1 MKYLTDFESLENINN
16 QLSCIDTG
24 DCRLFGRVEA
34 YSCKNTEDDKR
45 LKRHVDEKYPPEV
58 PLEIGSWQSAS
69 SSGHSPNR
77 HAGSPLNDRVTRKTF
92 FYLLATL
99 NAAFPDYDFSD
110 LNPDSFSKVPSSHVV
125 NTVNTTLLVHLGIDS
140 AAHAVGA
147 KIWAAIDE
155 AISLSECEMYSFN
168 PDGDSEP
175 DAEEQGNL
183 WSFYYFF
190 TNRRQ
195 KRIVFFTARAVSCL
209 APMQPEEKNAIYL
222 VDDTD
227 RSVDDLRFDAEDQN
241 TGLSFEQY
249 TMGQLDVN

>member
-24 DCRLFGRVEA
+24 DCRIFGRVEA
-34 YSCKNTEDDKR
+34 YSCKNTDDDKR
-45 LKRHVDEKYPPEV
+45 LKRHVDEKYPAEV
-58 PLEIGSWQSAS
+58 PLEIGSWQSPNSPS
-69 SSGHSPNR
+69 SPHHGI
-77 HAGSPLNDRVTRKTF
+77 LNDRVTRKTF

-110 LNPDSFSKVPSSHVV
+110 LNPDSFSKVPSTLVA

-168 PDGDSEP
+168 PDGDEEP

-227 RSVDDLRFDAEDQN
+227 RSVEDLRFGADND

-249 TMGQLDVN
+249 TMGQLDV

>member
-1 MKYLTDFESLENINN
+1 MKYLTDNESLENINN

-24 DCRLFGRVEA
+24 DCRIFGRIEA
-34 YSCKNTEDDKR
+34 YSCKNTDDDRR
-45 LKRHVDEKYPPEV
+45 LKKHVDEKYPVQEGGV
-58 PLEIGSWQSAS
+58 EIGSWQSPRS
-69 SSGHSPNR
+69 MNNS
-77 HAGSPLNDRVTRKTF
+77 SPLNDRISRRTF

-110 LNPDSFSKVPSSHVV
+110 LNPESFSKVPISIVA

-140 AAHAVGA
+140 VAHAVGA

-155 AISLSECEMYSFN
+155 VIDLNECDMYSFN
-168 PDGDSEP
+168 PDGDVEP

-190 TNRRQ
+190 MNRKL

-209 APMQPEEKNAIYL
+209 APIQPEEKNAIYML
-222 VDDTD
+222 DDAD
-227 RSVDDLRFDAEDQN
+227 QSIEDLRFYNDTDER
-241 TGLSFEQY
+241 GLSYEQY
-249 TMGQLDVN
+249 TMGQLDL

>member
-34 YSCKNTEDDKR
+34 YSCKNTDDDRR
-45 LKRHVDEKYPPEV
+45 LKRHVDEKFPDKSGDV
-58 PLEIGSWQSAS
+58 EIGSWQGSHNSPS
-69 SSGHSPNR
+69 SP
-77 HAGSPLNDRVTRKTF
+77 HAGSLGHPHVSRKTF
-92 FYLLATL
+92 FYLLATM

-110 LNPDSFSKVPSSHVV
+110 LRPDSFSTVPVNIV
-125 NTVNTTLLVHLGIDS
+125 ANTVNTTLLVHLGIDG
-140 AAHAVGA
+140 AQHAVGA

-155 AISLSECEMYSFN
+155 AICLKECDIYSFN
-168 PDGDSEP
+168 PDGDVEP

-190 TNRRQ
+190 VNRRQ

-209 APMQPEEKNAIYL
+209 APLQPEEKNAIYMM
-222 VDDTD
+222 DDTD
-227 RSVDDLRFDAEDQN
+227 GQSVDELHIPEDE
-241 TGLSFEQY
+241 SR
-249 TMGQLDVN
+249 

>member
-1 MKYLTDFESLENINN
+1 MKYLTDNDSLENINN

-45 LKRHVDEKYPPEV
+45 LKKHVDEKYPAIDGIV
-58 PLEIGSWQSAS
+58 EIGSWQSP
-69 SSGHSPNR
+69 HSPSKQ
-77 HAGSPLNDRVTRKTF
+77 SPLNETISRRTF

-110 LNPDSFSKVPSSHVV
+110 LSPDVFSRIPLSIVA

-140 AAHAVGA
+140 EAHAVGA

-155 AISLSECEMYSFN
+155 VIDLNDSELYSFN
-168 PDGDSEP
+168 PDGEFEP
-175 DAEEQGNL
+175 DCEEQANL

-190 TNRRQ
+190 LNRKL

-209 APMQPEEKNAIYL
+209 APMQPEEKNIIYML
-222 VDDTD
+222 DDSNSQ
-227 RSVDDLRFDAEDQN
+227 SVEDL
-241 TGLSFEQY
+241 
-249 TMGQLDVN
+249 TMYDGDSRQIVI

>member
-1 MKYLTDFESLENINN
+1 MKYLSDYESLENINN

-34 YSCKNTEDDKR
+34 YSCKNTDDDRR
-45 LKRHVDEKYPPEV
+45 LKGHVDTKYPPDENGTF
-58 PLEIGSWQSAS
+58 EIGSWQSPS
-69 SSGHSPNR
+69 SPVLPSLN
-77 HAGSPLNDRVTRKTF
+77 PLNDRVSRKTF

-110 LNPDSFSKVPSSHVV
+110 LNPEAFSKVPMSIVI

-140 AAHAVGA
+140 AAHAVSA

-155 AISLSECEMYSFN
+155 PIGLSECEMYSFN
-168 PDGDSEP
+168 PDGDVEP

-190 TNRRQ
+190 LNRRQ

-227 RSVDDLRFDAEDQN
+227 QSVEDLHFDEDD
-241 TGLSFEQY
+241 T
-249 TMGQLDVN
+249 